1 METSYFN
8 KLLYLKKDKFCI
20 KKSIK
25 ASKEATRQGKRLK
38 SIRKYIID
46 KNKEKEGILCEAGAF
61 DTVLEIF

>member
-20 KKSIK
+20 KKNIK

-46 KNKEKEGILCEAGAF
+46 KNKEKEGILFKAGAF